1 MAASQGMGAAS
12 GWALRPRCA
21 CRGQSIENTDLR
33 REAVTR
39 RFALTLGG
47 KQLMNIENK
56 RSTRLIRRLSG
67 RLAWDEVSTSNALTS
82 FVTVLHPRLP
92 RNVGIAL
99 MSWLPQT
106 WSLMSLNER
115 ESPISFRGSLA
126 LKQRLLVAGLNEG
139 DLGRFVRAAM
149 DTLTEQCGRPLTDA
163 IRRRI
168 PELSELESDGG
179 SERQPGPEPEAPA
192 RS

>member
-1 MAASQGMGAAS
+1 
-12 GWALRPRCA
+12 
-21 CRGQSIENTDLR
+21 
-33 REAVTR
+33 
-39 RFALTLGG
+39 
-47 KQLMNIENK
+47 
-56 RSTRLIRRLSG
+56 
-67 RLAWDEVSTSNALTS
+67 
-82 FVTVLHPRLP
+82 
-92 RNVGIAL
+92 

-115 ESPISFRGSLA
+115 EAPISFRGSLA